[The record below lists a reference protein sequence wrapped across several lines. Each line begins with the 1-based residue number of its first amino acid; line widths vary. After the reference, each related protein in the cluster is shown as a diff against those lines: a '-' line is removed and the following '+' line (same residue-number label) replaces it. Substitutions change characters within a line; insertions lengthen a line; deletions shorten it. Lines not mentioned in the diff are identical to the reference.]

1 MTAIANLT
9 STSTLTQDAVFVADN
24 APNTNPSTV
33 KITLASLISNIIP
46 GPYANNSMM
55 IAANTVQI
63 GQPFYYSNGMVVV
76 RTS

>member
-9 STSTLTQDAVFVADN
+9 ATSTLTQDAVFVVDN

-33 KITLASLISNIIP
+33 KITLASLINNVIP
-46 GPYANNSMM
+46 GPYANNSAML
-55 IAANTVQI
+55 AANTVQLY
-63 GQPFYYSNGMVVV
+63 QPFFYSNGMVVV